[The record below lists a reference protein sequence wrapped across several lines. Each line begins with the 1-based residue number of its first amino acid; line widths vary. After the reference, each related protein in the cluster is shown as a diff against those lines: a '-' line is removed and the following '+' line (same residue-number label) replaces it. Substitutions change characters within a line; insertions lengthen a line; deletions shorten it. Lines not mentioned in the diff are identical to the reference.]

1 MAEKKTCVEI
11 LGLRF
16 GCFFAGE
23 IINLEFSFVFFFNT
37 SKILLCLVFSTKKW
51 GVMFISIL
59 LFEEDCFL
67 THYYHVL

>member
-23 IINLEFSFVFFFNT
+23 IINLEFSFVFFFT
-37 SKILLCLVFSTKKW
+37 LQKFCYV
-51 GVMFISIL
+51 
-59 LFEEDCFL
+59 
-67 THYYHVL
+67 

>member
-23 IINLEFSFVFFFNT
+23 IINLEFSFVF
-37 SKILLCLVFSTKKW
+37 V
-51 GVMFISIL
+51 
-59 LFEEDCFL
+59 L
-67 THYYHVL
+67 TLQKFCYV